1 MSPGES
7 LRVLQWNAGGLSQPK
22 RVKFLEDY
30 LAKQGASIFQ
40 TLRNAIPFDEIKLLI
55 KKKITKLPP
64 KSIFRGELLQDL
76 VE

>member
-7 LRVLQWNAGGLSQPK
+7 LRVLKWKAGGPSQPK

-40 TLRNAIPFDEIKLLI
+40 TPRNAIPFDNIKLLI
-55 KKKITKLPP
+55 KKKVKELHP
-64 KSIFRGELLQDL
+64 KSI
-76 VE
+76 V